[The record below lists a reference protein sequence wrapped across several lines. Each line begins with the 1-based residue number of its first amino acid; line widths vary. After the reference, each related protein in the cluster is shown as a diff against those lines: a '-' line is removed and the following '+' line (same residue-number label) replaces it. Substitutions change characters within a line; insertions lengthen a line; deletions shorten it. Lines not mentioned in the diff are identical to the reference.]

1 MASQIGVRYLLSV
14 IVPIM
19 ESMDELKED
28 NEFESQ
34 VLQEENCL
42 LNASRLKVSCISC
55 ISFSSCFW
63 CSAMIRRS
71 LISGDNGRG
80 GESKRSVSGL
90 ERTKAYLLCVGER
103 NQRKTARH

>member
-1 MASQIGVRYLLSV
+1 MASQIGVRYLLS
-14 IVPIM
+14 VPIM

-55 ISFSSCFW
+55 ISFSSCF
-63 CSAMIRRS
+63 
-71 LISGDNGRG
+71 
-80 GESKRSVSGL
+80 
-90 ERTKAYLLCVGER
+90 
-103 NQRKTARH
+103 